1 MRITIASG
9 KGGTGKTTVA
19 VNLALS
25 LIELEPVQFL
35 DCDVEE
41 PNAHIFLK
49 PRIERTRSVE
59 KLLPEVDGALCDQ
72 CGACADACEFN
83 AIAVIGTRV
92 LVYDELCHGC
102 GLCRM
107 VCPTEAIHEV
117 PHELGVIE
125 SGTVRE
131 FPFSQ
136 GRLNVGE
143 AMATPIIHELKK
155 EVIPDSVVIVDAPP
169 GTGCPTIA
177 ALHGADLAL
186 LVTEPTPFGLHDL
199 GAAVGVARTLEVPTA
214 VILNRVGIGDDRV
227 ERYCQQE
234 GIPIVMKI
242 PFDREIASLY
252 SVGIP
257 LVDAVPSWKERFLAL
272 YQEAQ
277 SFVQNA
283 GSSVASDLACLSL
296 PPVCVRTR
304 TGRRGRQVSDEQ
316 ERRRQAATLQ
326 EAEEGGVK

>member
-1 MRITIASG
+1 MRIVIASG

-25 LIELEPVQFL
+25 LIDQEPIQFL

-49 PRIERTRSVE
+49 PRIERVSPVE
-59 KLLPEVDGALCDQ
+59 KLLPTVDEVSCTHCRD
-72 CGACADACEFN
+72 CASSCEFN
-83 AIAVIGTRV
+83 AIAVIGKKV
-92 LVYDELCHGC
+92 LIYNELCHGC

-107 VCPTEAIHEV
+107 VCPTGAIYEV
-117 PHELGVIE
+117 PHELGVVE
-125 SGTVRE
+125 SGTARQ
-131 FPFSQ
+131 FPFHH
-136 GRLNVGE
+136 GLLNVGE
-143 AMATPIIHELKK
+143 AMATPIIHVLKN
-155 EVIPDSVVIVDAPP
+155 EIDPECLAILDAPP

-199 GAAVGVARTLEVPTA
+199 KAAVGVARTLRVPIA
-214 VILNRVGIGDDRV
+214 AIINRDGIGDAEV
-227 ERYCQQE
+227 ERYCSAE
-234 GIPIVMKI
+234 NIPISLKI

-252 SVGIP
+252 AAGIP
-257 LVDAVPSWKERFLAL
+257 LVDAVPSWKERFVAL

-283 GSSVASDLACLSL
+283 GSSVASDL
-296 PPVCVRTR
+296 
-304 TGRRGRQVSDEQ
+304 VSDEQ
-316 ERRRQAATLQ
+316 ERRRRATTLQ
-326 EAEEGGVK
+326 EGSKGRVP